1 MKLHIKFD
9 INTACKKI
17 VMEQLEKEQLTYSS
31 LSFGE
36 VELNETISGDQ
47 LKNLAANLGN
57 YGIEIIESP
66 KSILVQKI
74 KDTIIEMIYMD
85 EKLPTIKISDYLSE
99 KLNYSYGYLSNLFV
113 EATYTSIENF
123 IIFQKINRAKELIT
137 TNEFTITEIAYRLN
151 YSSIAH
157 LCNQF
162 KNETG
167 ITPTTFQRIINK
179 RRNSEEVE

>member
-17 VMEQLEKEQLTYSS
+17 IAEQLDKEHFAYSS
-31 LSFGE
+31 ISFGE
-36 VELNETISGDQ
+36 IELTETISGVR
-47 LKNLAANLGN
+47 LNSLSENLRN

-74 KDTIIEMIYMD
+74 KDAIIEMIYME
-85 EKLPTIKISDYLSE
+85 EKLPESTISNFLSE
-99 KLNYSYGYLSNLFV
+99 KLGYSYGHISNLFV
-113 EATYTSIENF
+113 EETYTSIENF
-123 IIFQKINRAKELIT
+123 IIFQKTNRAKELII

-151 YSSIAH
+151 YSSISH
-157 LCNQF
+157 FSNQF

-179 RRNSEEVE
+179 RRNPEELE

>member
-1 MKLHIKFD
+1 MKLYIKFD
-9 INTACKKI
+9 INAACKRI
-17 VMEQLEKEQLTYSS
+17 LMEQLEKEQLTYSS
-31 LSFGE
+31 ISFNE
-36 VELNETISGDQ
+36 VELSETLSGDQ
-47 LKNLAANLGN
+47 LKHLIAKLSN
-57 YGIEIIESP
+57 YGIEIMESP

-85 EKLPTIKISDYLSE
+85 EKLPTSKISDYLSE
-99 KLNYSYGYLSNLFV
+99 KLHYSYGYLSNIFV
-113 EATYTSIENF
+113 EVTYTSIENF
-123 IIFQKINRAKELIT
+123 IIFQKINRAKELII

-157 LCNQF
+157 FSNQF

>member
-1 MKLHIKFD
+1 
-9 INTACKKI
+9 
-17 VMEQLEKEQLTYSS
+17 
-31 LSFGE
+31 
-36 VELNETISGDQ
+36 
-47 LKNLAANLGN
+47 
-57 YGIEIIESP
+57 
-66 KSILVQKI
+66 
-74 KDTIIEMIYMD
+74 MD

-151 YSSIAH
+151 YSSTAH

>member
-1 MKLHIKFD
+1 MKLYIKFD
-9 INTACKKI
+9 INTAYKKI
-17 VMEQLEKEQLTYSS
+17 LAEQLEKENIAYSS
-31 LSFGE
+31 ANFGE
-36 VELNETISGDQ
+36 VELSETLSGNQ
-47 LKNLAANLGN
+47 LKHLIANLSN

-74 KDTIIEMIYMD
+74 KDAIIEMIYME
-85 EKLPTIKISDYLSE
+85 EKLPNTTISNFLSE
-99 KLNYSYGYLSNLFV
+99 KLKYSYGYLSNVFV
-113 EATYTSIENF
+113 EMTYTSIENF
-123 IIFQKINRAKELIT
+123 IIFQKTNRAKELIT

-157 LCNQF
+157 FCNQF

-179 RRNSEEVE
+179 RRNSEDVE